1 MAQVLEQDKKGNGS
15 EKLNELLGV
24 VLEKRLQPE
33 DKYEIAAILESKGW
47 TDDRAAEEFGVE
59 NVFELAGQL
68 WDIGQKRFVAV
79 PLPPAAKIGFFSY
92 LAMVLR
98 SFLRGMIF
106 ALPMAISVLAMLTL
120 RFSLW
125 SYEYLSLE
133 LATGIAVGTIMSFMA
148 VGGFTQA
155 IARRGF
161 LYIKLGY
168 YNMARRITYYFVR
181 LGYVVCAAIFLA
193 FLLFNAFFGVFPFRM
208 VVVILLYFIFLSAI
222 WLSVTVMYILQR
234 ELAFAGLLVAGI
246 FAVYV
251 FFVLLKINIIISQV
265 ISLCLVS
272 VAGVALAVFFFL
284 TAERKLEKGI
294 APALPRASI
303 TIYTVLPYFIYG
315 FLYFTFLFMDR
326 VIAWSTSNVYMPYL
340 IWFRGPYE
348 MGLDLALIT
357 LIIPMGFIEVVV
369 NEFMANLE
377 AHQQNYMASQTA
389 ALGLKYL
396 GIYLRRLCLVAV
408 FSAAVAVTVYLAVR
422 FIHLNPLLPLGA
434 SLLSNRVTH
443 FVFIAALVGYT
454 VLCIALMNALLL
466 FSLSQPEM
474 VGRSILW
481 GLVIN
486 IMVGFPLS
494 RWFDHQFA
502 VLGLLFGAVV
512 FWAATCRMVIK
523 VLKNLDYYLYAAS

>member
-1 MAQVLEQDKKGNGS
+1 MALVGKEEIRGIDS
-15 EKLNELLGV
+15 EKLNNLLDV
-24 VLEKRLQPE
+24 VLERRLQPE
-33 DKYEIAAILESKGW
+33 DKYEIAALLESKGW
-47 TDDRAAEEFGVE
+47 TDDRAAEEFGAE
-59 NVFELAGQL
+59 NVFELAAYL
-68 WDIGQKRFVAV
+68 WDIGQERFTAV
-79 PLPPAAKIGFFSY
+79 PLPPASKMGFFSY
-92 LAMVLR
+92 MAMVLR

-106 ALPMAISVLAMLTL
+106 ALPMAISVLAMLIL

-125 SYEYLSLE
+125 SYENLSLE
-133 LATGIAVGTIMSFMA
+133 LATAIAIGTIMSFMA

-181 LGYVVCAAIFLA
+181 LGYLVCSAIFLV
-193 FLLFNAFFGVFPFRM
+193 FLVFNAFFGVFPFRM

-234 ELAFAGLLVAGI
+234 ELAFTGLLAAGI
-246 FAVYV
+246 FTVYI
-251 FFVLLKINIIISQV
+251 FFVVLKFNIIVSQI

-272 VAGVALAVFFFL
+272 IAGVILAVFFFIS
-284 TAERKLEKGI
+284 AERKLEKGI
-294 APALPRASI
+294 APSLPRASI

-326 VIAWSTSNVYMPYL
+326 IIAWSTSNVYMPYL

-357 LIIPMGFIEVVV
+357 LILPMGFIEVVV

-377 AHQQNYMASQTA
+377 THQKNYKASRAA
-389 ALGLKYL
+389 ALGMRYL
-396 GIYLRRLCLVAV
+396 GIYLRRIYLVV
-408 FSAAVAVTVYLAVR
+408 LFSAATAAAVYLAVR
-422 FIHLNPLLPLGA
+422 FIHLNPVLPLEVN
-434 SLLSNRVTH
+434 LLSSKITH
-443 FVFIAALVGYT
+443 FVFIAALAGYT
-454 VLCIALMNALLL
+454 VLCAGLMNALIL

-481 GLVIN
+481 GLVAN
-486 IMVGFPLS
+486 IVVGFPLS
-494 RWFDHQFA
+494 RWFDHHFA
-502 VLGLLFGAVV
+502 VLGLLFGAAV
-512 FWAATCRMVIK
+512 FLATTCRGVVK